1 MGPGNQNLEG
11 IALKLTRVDVKIKNI
26 RTFGEARF
34 MKVKY
39 YIHSDRTHF
48 DLNVRLIR
56 ELNSNH
62 LIMNVK
68 VRVKP
73 ENSKEYVRFF
83 DIRRI
88 NFCDFLTEYN
98 TNPVLKFMFKKT
110 INISDVILCPV
121 RVGNYSMLN
130 TDMESNMSPGG
141 IQNGTYK
148 FFAEIVEESGEIAK
162 LFALQVT
169 SEMFVVE
176 VESNN
181 NEV

>member
-1 MGPGNQNLEG
+1 
-11 IALKLTRVDVKIKNI
+11 
-26 RTFGEARF
+26 

-48 DLNVRLIR
+48 DLIVQLIR

-73 ENSKEYVRFF
+73 EKSKEYVRFF

-88 NFCDFLTEYN
+88 NFCDLLTEYN
-98 TNPVLKFMFKKT
+98 TNPVIQFMFKKN

-121 RVGNYSMLN
+121 RVGNYSVLN
-130 TDMESNMSPGG
+130 ADVESNMSPGG

-148 FFAEIVEESGEIAK
+148 FFTEIVEESGETAK

-169 SEMFVVE
+169 TEMLVIE
-176 VESNN
+176 VENNN
-181 NEV
+181 NENE

>member
-1 MGPGNQNLEG
+1 
-11 IALKLTRVDVKIKNI
+11 
-26 RTFGEARF
+26 

-73 ENSKEYVRFF
+73 ENSNNYVRFF

-98 TNPVLKFMFKKT
+98 TNPVVRFMFKKT
-110 INISDVILCPV
+110 INLSDVILCPV
-121 RVGNYSMLN
+121 RVGNYSMMN
-130 TDMESNMSPGG
+130 TDVGSNISPGG
-141 IQNGTYK
+141 VQNGTYK

-169 SEMFVVE
+169 SQMF
-176 VESNN
+176 
-181 NEV
+181 